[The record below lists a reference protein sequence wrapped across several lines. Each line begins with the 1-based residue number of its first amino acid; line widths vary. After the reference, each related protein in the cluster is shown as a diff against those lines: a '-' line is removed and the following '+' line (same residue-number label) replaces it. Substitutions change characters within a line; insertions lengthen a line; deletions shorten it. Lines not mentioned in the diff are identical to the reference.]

1 MIKRPQS
8 NNDFG
13 AWLGRNHIGNMVS
26 GFSAT
31 YNLSDMEH
39 QNIALLKE
47 NAENKTVL
55 KNYTAEIDRLK
66 KDIQHKDATLLSFAG
81 KYNEA
86 MQNYIKELKNR
97 RGLFTSGGPT
107 PSIPNFYNLLSDAK
121 VNLLSNPRGGSLN
134 HTTVNHYGAAQ
145 TDGVNVQMG
154 PTVAMDILKGSMSL
168 KKSKQNVK

>member
-13 AWLGRNHIGNMVS
+13 AWLGRNHIGNVVS

-39 QNIALLKE
+39 QNTALLKE

-81 KYNEA
+81 KYSVA
-86 MQNYIKELKNR
+86 MQNYIKELSNR
-97 RGLFTSGGPT
+97 KGLFKSGGPM
-107 PSIPNFYNLLSDAK
+107 PPIPNFHELLSDAK

-154 PTVAMDILKGSMSL
+154 PKVAMDLLKGGMPWKKPL
-168 KKSKQNVK
+168 KNVK

>member
-47 NAENKTVL
+47 ISQNKAELT
-55 KNYTAEIDRLK
+55 KNTLEIDRLK
-66 KDIQHKDATLLSFAG
+66 KDILHKEATLLSFAG

-121 VNLLSNPRGGSLN
+121 VNLLSNPRGGSVN

-154 PTVAMDILKGSMSL
+154 PKVAIDLFKGNMPW
-168 KKSKQNVK
+168 KKSK